1 MTSLVMLRVLGDNA
15 YEYIGTFAGYVHPDK
30 RHLARLNRVRHLFT
44 KAIRNKDGAIK
55 AVSQSHIHMASTN
68 WAEATRWQNRAIK
81 RERLFTRRMIQHRDM
96 TETLSRNLFE
106 RGV

>member
-1 MTSLVMLRVLGDNA
+1 MPRLMLLRSLGEGGF
-15 YEYIGTFAGYVHPDK
+15 EYIGAFGEYVHPDR
-30 RHLARLNRVRHLFT
+30 RHAVRLARVRHLFT
-44 KAIRNKDGAIK
+44 KAIRNKDGAIT
-55 AVSQSHIHMASTN
+55 AVSQSHIHMAARN
-68 WAEATRWQNRAIK
+68 WDEATRWQNRAFK